1 MRPPREETTMT
12 KRNGRRGNTLVE
24 FTLVGIPVIFA
35 LISIFEMSRGMWLYH
50 TLASSV
56 REGVRFAIVHGNDCN
71 IPPSNCAVRVRDIA
85 ERIRSYAIGLPP
97 AEIRNVTISS
107 SSRTLGPYSTLAD
120 CLSDNAYFPAAAP
133 GGIEDPGGGRL
144 ISHVEIRAAYRFQSA
159 IAMFWPGAGRG
170 MKAGTFLLPASSKE
184 YIQY

>member
-1 MRPPREETTMT
+1 MRAIREATTM
-12 KRNGRRGNTLVE
+12 KARKGRRGNTIIE

-56 REGVRFAIVHGNDCN
+56 REGTRFAIVHGNNCN

-85 ERIRSYAIGLPP
+85 QRIRSYAVGLPP
-97 AEIRNVTISS
+97 SEIRNVRFST
-107 SSRTLGPYSTLAD
+107 SSRTLATYATLQDCLAD
-120 CLSDNAYFPAAAP
+120 NTYFPAAAP
-133 GGIEDPGGGRL
+133 GGVEDPGGARHM
-144 ISHVEIRAAYRFQSA
+144 SYVEVSAVYPFQSA

-170 MKAGTFLLPASSKE
+170 QNFGAFLLPASSRE